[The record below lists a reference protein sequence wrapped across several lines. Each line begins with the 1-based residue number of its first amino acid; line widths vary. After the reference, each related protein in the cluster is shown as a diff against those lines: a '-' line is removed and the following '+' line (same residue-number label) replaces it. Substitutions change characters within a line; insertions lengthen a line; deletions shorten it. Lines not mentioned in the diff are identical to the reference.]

1 MSNPQSLVRGRSA
14 CADPSWR
21 TLYRLGSVAAA
32 LYVLLVLVPVVLIY
46 LAPLAPTEGAAVLKY
61 IADHSG
67 VYLIELVC
75 FVGLA
80 VPALL
85 VFTALTVAL
94 WPVDKSLAA
103 IGGLFGVASEIIAL
117 ALSGSPQSLHG
128 GLVVLS
134 NSYTA
139 AETETR
145 RTALVSAAE
154 SLIAA
159 TNAVSWGGILTAAG
173 ILVLSLVMRR
183 ASFGTRVAVVGIIT
197 GAAGIVSEVLRPII
211 GGGYL
216 LYGLLLPTWFALI
229 GWQLH
234 RLATPPPV
242 ESEAV
247 RAGLG
252 VRT

>member
-1 MSNPQSLVRGRSA
+1 MSQPQSSVLARSA
-14 CADPSWR
+14 RTDPGWR
-21 TLYRLGSVAAA
+21 TLYRFGSVAAA
-32 LYVLLVLVPVVLIY
+32 LYVLLVVVPVVLVFV
-46 LAPLAPTEGAAVLKY
+46 APLPPTDGAALLQY
-61 IADHSG
+61 IADHHG
-67 VYLIELVC
+67 VYLTELLC

-80 VPALL
+80 VPALV
-85 VFTALTVAL
+85 VFAALTVAL

-103 IGGLFGVASEIIAL
+103 IGGLFGIASEVIAL
-117 ALSGSPQSLHG
+117 ALGSSPQSLHG

-139 AETETR
+139 ADTETR
-145 RTALVSAAE
+145 RAAVVSAAE

-183 ASFGTRVAVVGIIT
+183 ATFGTRVAVVGIIT
-197 GAAGIVSEVLRPII
+197 GAAGIACEALRPMI

-216 LYGLLLPTWFALI
+216 FYGLLLPTWFALI

-234 RLATPPPV
+234 RLATRYPV
-242 ESEAV
+242 ESDAL
-247 RAGLG
+247 RTGLG
-252 VRT
+252 AET